1 MQLDQAQFAYWYS
14 LLVSLEIVIYSEYCG
29 RQEI

>member
-1 MQLDQAQFAYWYS
+1 MQLDQAQFVYQYG